1 MNRLV
6 ILTGGGTAGHVT
18 PNLALVEPLRAKGFE
33 VAYMGRENGME
44 RGLAEGAGLPYFPI
58 AAGRL
63 HRYFDPENLIN
74 PFRNIKGMAQAVRI
88 LRREKPCV
96 VFAKGGFVSVP
107 VVMAARMA
115 GIPVVLH
122 ECDYTPGLANKLCIP
137 FAKTI
142 CTNFEETV
150 AYLPKKKAVY
160 TGTPIRAELS
170 QGSRFEGY
178 RLTGFTE
185 NKPVLLVMGGST
197 GAGALNEG
205 VCAALDLLLERYQ
218 VLHLCGRG
226 NREEALERPGY
237 FQLEYAN
244 QELPHLYAIA
254 DVMLSRAGANSLAEI
269 LMLKI
274 PAILVPLPADVSRGD
289 QILNAGAFEKRGYS
303 YVLPQ
308 ADITPERLVQA
319 VDTVQEHRR
328 DYITAMSGQYVKTG
342 TEEVVRQICLA
353 AGDKGENE

>member
-1 MNRLV
+1 MSRLV

-18 PNLALVEPLRAKGFE
+18 PNLALAEPLREAGFE
-33 VAYMGRENGME
+33 VAYIGREEGME
-44 RGLAEGAGLPYFPI
+44 RGLVESTGLPYFPI

-74 PFRNIKGMAQAVRI
+74 PFRTIKGLGQAVKI

-107 VVMAARMA
+107 VVVAAWMS
-115 GIPVVLH
+115 GVPVVLH
-122 ECDYTPGLANKLCIP
+122 ESDFTPGLANKLCIP

-150 AYLPKKKAVY
+150 QYLPKKKAVY
-160 TGTPIRAELS
+160 SGTPIRAELS
-170 QGSRFEGY
+170 KGSRFEGY

-185 NKPVLLVMGGST
+185 QKPVLLVMGGST
-197 GAGALNEG
+197 GAGALNDA
-205 VCAALDLLLERYQ
+205 VRSALEPLTQRCQ

-226 NREEALERPGY
+226 NADPSLARPGY
-237 FQLEYAN
+237 YQLEYAGE
-244 QELPHLYAIA
+244 ELPHLYAIT
-254 DVMLSRAGANSLAEI
+254 DLMLSRAGANSLAEI

-274 PAILVPLPADVSRGD
+274 PAILVPLPAEVSRGD
-289 QILNAGAFEKRGYS
+289 QLLNAGSFEKKGYS

-308 ADITPERLVQA
+308 EELTAESLCRAIDQ
-319 VDTVQEHRR
+319 VQEHRR
-328 DYITAMSGQYVKTG
+328 EYITAMSGQYVKTG

-353 AGDKGENE
+353 AKNREE